1 MKNGVK
7 YPSNKF
13 NYKKIE
19 FRPIYLKNK
28 YKFADSFLNLI
39 ENDHEIKYLER
50 KSSPI
55 HFQSILM
62 KSAKENLQKIKFK
75 QKCTFR
81 IFVGK
86 SYL

>member
-62 KSAKENLQKIKFK
+62 KSEKENLQKIKIK
-75 QKCTFR
+75 QKCAFR

-86 SYL
+86 S